1 MTKMRDS
8 LHRYIGFAASR
19 FNDSSWRGMT
29 TRFLFAILPL
39 VWLVTANHNDAGPT
53 PVDARRSKSAA
64 TKMSEHTNRLAQEKS
79 PYLLQ
84 HAHNPVDWY
93 PWGEEAFAKARLEN
107 KPIFLSVGYSTCHWC
122 HVMAHESFEN
132 EEVAAIMNREFVNIK
147 VDREERPDV
156 DRVYMTFVQAT
167 TGSGGWPMS
176 VWLTPDLKPFVGGTY
191 FPPEE
196 RYGQPAFKK
205 VLERIAT
212 AWREDRDKIVE
223 QGCKIVEALRESQSA
238 APGEGKIDGSV
249 ADTAYRQLDRSYD
262 PKEGGFGNAPK
273 FPRPVTLNFL
283 TRFYARDPKS
293 DDGKHAL
300 DMALFTLRK
309 MAAGGM
315 HDHIGGGFHRYSVDR
330 YWHVPHF
337 EKMLYDQAQLA
348 VVYLDAFQILSD
360 PHLNPL
366 PRQGEADAKAPV
378 RVEFE
383 SIARDILDYVARDMT
398 SKEGGFFSAE
408 DADSPVPVAAVPDGR
423 SKSDVG
429 AQRAPLQKTAEGAF
443 YIWTKKEID
452 DALGAEA
459 EIFDFHYGV
468 QAHGNAPE
476 GSDPHDEFRGKNILI
491 ERHTIAET
499 ARHFKKSEAEIAKV
513 LAQLREKLF
522 GIRAQRPR
530 PHLDD
535 KIIAAWN
542 GLMISA
548 YARAAKI
555 IDEPRYLEIAT
566 RSANFVRTKLYD
578 PSGRILCRS
587 YREGRSNVEGFAD
600 DYAMVIQGLLDLY
613 EASFDVE
620 CLKFAIQLQ
629 EIQDRLFF
637 DEKNGGYFSN
647 SGRDHNVF
655 VRMKDDNDGAEPAAS
670 SIAALNLLRLSQIY
684 DDPNIAERAK
694 KTIDAFATILS
705 QFPSGMPQMLV
716 AVENSLGKPRQ
727 IVIAGKKGSSQT
739 KALLK
744 EVHRHFLPNT
754 IVILADADQGQ
765 KYLGERNEAVR
776 AMSLVEGKPAAYVC
790 ENFACK
796 APVTDLKQLGDLLK
810 L

>member
-1 MTKMRDS
+1 MRT
-8 LHRYIGFAASR
+8 GFR
-19 FNDSSWRGMT
+19 FS
-29 TRFLFAILPL
+29 ILAL
-39 VWLVTANHNDAGPT
+39 VWLVTANHNPAGPT
-53 PVDARRSKSAA
+53 
-64 TKMSEHTNRLAQEKS
+64 TTQTNRLAHEKS

-84 HAHNPVDWY
+84 HAHNPVQWY
-93 PWGEEAFAKARLEN
+93 PWGEEAFAKARKEN
-107 KPIFLSVGYSTCHWC
+107 KPIFLSIGYSTCHWC

-196 RYGQPAFKK
+196 RYGQPAFRK
-205 VLERIAT
+205 VLERIAI
-212 AWREDRDKIVE
+212 AWKEDQNKIVE
-223 QGCKIVEALRESQSA
+223 QGNKIVEALRESQSTA
-238 APGEGKIDGSV
+238 TAEGKIDGSV
-249 ADTAYRQLDRSYD
+249 VETAYRQIERSYD
-262 PKEGGFGNAPK
+262 PKEGGFGTAPK

-283 TRFYARDPKS
+283 TRFYAREVRQPSRLPSEADATETAALQQ
-293 DDGKHAL
+293 GKHAL

-348 VVYLDAFQILSD
+348 IAYLDAFQITKD
-360 PHLNPL
+360 K
-366 PRQGEADAKAPV
+366 QYEAV
-378 RVEFE
+378 T
-383 SIARDILDYVARDMT
+383 RDILDYVARDMT
-398 SKEGGFFSAE
+398 SKEGGFLSAE
-408 DADSPVPVAAVPDGR
+408 DADSPVVDSGDDR
-423 SKSDVG
+423 G
-429 AQRAPLQKTAEGAF
+429 HQKTAEGAF
-443 YIWTKKEID
+443 YVWTKKEID
-452 DALGAEA
+452 DALGDSGEV
-459 EIFDFHYGV
+459 FDFHYGV

-499 ARHFKKSEAEIAKV
+499 ARHLNKNEANIANM
-513 LAQLREKLF
+513 LTRSREKLF
-522 GIRAQRPR
+522 AIRGQRPR

-548 YARAAKI
+548 FARAAQML
-555 IDEPRYLEIAT
+555 DDSRYLEIAT
-566 RSANFVRTKLYD
+566 RAAGFVRSNLYHS
-578 PSGRILCRS
+578 SGKILYRS
-587 YREGRSNVEGFAD
+587 YRQGRSNVEGFAD
-600 DYAMVIQGLLDLY
+600 DYAFVVQGLLDLY
-613 EASFDVE
+613 EASFDIE
-620 CLKFAIQLQ
+620 WLKLAIELQ
-629 EIQDRLFF
+629 ETQDRLFF
-637 DEKNGGYFSN
+637 DEKNGGYFSS
-647 SGRDHNVF
+647 SGRDESVF

-670 SIAALNLLRLSQIY
+670 SVAALNLLRLSQIY
-684 DDPNIAERAK
+684 DDQKIGERAR

-716 AVENSLGKPRQ
+716 AIQNSLGKPRQ
-727 IVIAGKKGSSQT
+727 IVIAGKRDSPET

-754 IVILADADQGQ
+754 LVILADGGEGQ
-765 KYLGERNEAVR
+765 KYLGEKNEAIR
-776 AMSLVEGKPAAYVC
+776 AMSLLEGKSAAYVC
-790 ENFACK
+790 ENFTCK
-796 APVTDLKQLGDLLK
+796 APVSDPKQLGDILK

>member
-1 MTKMRDS
+1 
-8 LHRYIGFAASR
+8 
-19 FNDSSWRGMT
+19 MT
-29 TRFLFAILPL
+29 TSFRFGILAL
-39 VWLVTANHNDAGPT
+39 VWVVTVNRDDAGPT
-53 PVDARRSKSAA
+53 PIDAQRSENTP
-64 TKMSEHTNRLAQEKS
+64 TKASTCTNRLAQEKS

-93 PWGEEAFAKARLEN
+93 PWGEEAFAKARKEN

-196 RYGQPAFKK
+196 RYGQPAFKN

-212 AWREDRDKIVE
+212 AWKDDHDKIVE
-223 QGCKIVEALRESQSA
+223 QGSKIVEALRESQSA
-238 APGEGKIDGSV
+238 ALGEGKIDGSV
-249 ADTAYRQLDRSYD
+249 LDAVYKQLDRSYD
-262 PKEGGFGNAPK
+262 PKEGGFGTAPK

-283 TRFYARDPKS
+283 MRYYARDPRS
-293 DDGKHAL
+293 DAGKQAL
-300 DMALFTLRK
+300 EMALFTLRK

-348 VVYLDAFQILSD
+348 VAYLNAVQITKD
-360 PHLNPL
+360 K
-366 PRQGEADAKAPV
+366 QY
-378 RVEFE
+378 E
-383 SIARDILDYVARDMT
+383 SVARDILDYVARDMT

-408 DADSPVPVAAVPDGR
+408 DADSPVVAAGDLSAVASAKADDRGHP
-423 SKSDVG
+423 
-429 AQRAPLQKTAEGAF
+429 KTAEGAF
-443 YIWTKKEID
+443 YVWTKKEID
-452 DALGAEA
+452 DALGDSAD
-459 EIFDFHYGV
+459 IFDFHYGV

-491 ERHTIAET
+491 ERHTIAEI
-499 ARHFKKSEAEIAKV
+499 AQHFKKSEAEIGKM
-513 LAQLREKLF
+513 LARSREKLF
-522 GIRAQRPR
+522 TIRAQRPR

-535 KIIAAWN
+535 KIISSWN

-548 YARAAKI
+548 YARAAQVL
-555 IDEPRYLEIAT
+555 DDPRYLETAK
-566 RSANFVRTKLYD
+566 RSANFLRANLYD
-578 PSGRILCRS
+578 KKSNLLYRN
-587 YREGRSNVEGFAD
+587 YREGRSNIEGFAD
-600 DYAMVIQGLLDLY
+600 DYAFVVQGLLDLY
-613 EASFDVE
+613 EASFDVQW
-620 CLKFAIQLQ
+620 LKLASNLQ
-629 EIQDRLFF
+629 ETQDRLFF
-637 DEKNGGYFSN
+637 DEKNGGYFSS
-647 SGRDHNVF
+647 SGRDENVF

-670 SIAALNLLRLSQIY
+670 SVAALNLLRLSQIY
-684 DDPNIAERAK
+684 DDPKLAERAK
-694 KTIDAFATILS
+694 KTIEAFATILS

-716 AVENSLGKPRQ
+716 AVQNSLGKPRQ
-727 IVIAGKKGSSQT
+727 IVIAGKKNSPET
-739 KALLK
+739 KALLE
-744 EVHRHFLPNT
+744 EVHRRFVPNT
-754 IVILADADQGQ
+754 IVILADGDEGQ
-765 KYLGERNEAVR
+765 KYLGEKNEAIR

-790 ENFACK
+790 ENFTCK
-796 APVTDLKQLGDLLK
+796 APVTDPKQLGNILK